1 MPYNIV
7 HPDEVTAINNKKKR
21 VAEDKLCITC
31 RMYFCICLTVSFLL
45 YAIIGVTIYLVEDF
59 GYKKYDDFLEILNR
73 QKKMMSQKYLS

>member
-1 MPYNIV
+1 MPYNVI
-7 HPDEVTAINNKKKR
+7 HPSETTVANRKKR

-59 GYKKYDDFLEILNR
+59 GYKGYDDLDDLHG
-73 QKKMMSQKYLS
+73 SS